1 MPETAPRAAWED
13 EQRRGHAK
21 GGVTQEEGPVGRGE
35 ATEEGKPRLGRN
47 RNREPVKGRR
57 PGEEEGE
64 GQSVP
69 APSVSKRRES
79 RGCPAHLA
87 QDTRDVCSLP

>member
-1 MPETAPRAAWED
+1 MR
-13 EQRRGHAK
+13 H
-21 GGVTQEEGPVGRGE
+21 GE
-35 ATEEGKPRLGRN
+35 ATKEGKPRLRRSGN
-47 RNREPVKGRR
+47 HEPVKGRC

-69 APSVSKRRES
+69 APSVSKRLES

-87 QDTRDVCSLP
+87 QNTQDMCSLP